1 MSPMDDG
8 LRNRLNTFT
17 DIQESRI
24 SSYFAYLRTITTIST
39 GLLALLVALKPD
51 EIQTGSPQ
59 YLFLAT
65 ISLLGLGILS
75 SAITQFSEVA
85 YLKQKTKSQRKMIGE
100 YAQKK
105 VGSSFQV
112 ESMPTPL
119 VYRISEVAT
128 FVCLGLSIV
137 TLIGYVFA
145 SELK

>member
-1 MSPMDDG
+1 MDDG
-8 LRNRLNTFT
+8 LRQRLNTFI

-24 SSYFAYLRTITTIST
+24 ASYFAYLRTITTIST
-39 GLLALLVALKPD
+39 GLLALLIGLKPD
-51 EIQTGSPQ
+51 VIQAGSPQ

-85 YLKQKTKSQRKMIGE
+85 YLKQRTKAQRKMIGE
-100 YAQKK
+100 YADKK

-112 ESMPTPL
+112 EEIATPIIYK
-119 VYRISEVAT
+119 VSEAST

-137 TLIGYVFA
+137 ALIGYVFA
-145 SELK
+145 SELNF